1 MRTRC
6 YRTLLVYSLVCKIY
20 VWIKPTLDVTED
32 EFEKC
37 INLNIRSLF
46 HSVGAVMP
54 LLVQQKRGAIVNG

>member
-1 MRTRC
+1 M
-6 YRTLLVYSLVCKIY
+6 LVCKIY